1 MDIHEKL
8 HDKLQ
13 DEMKLVSKI
22 NLKGKTTSLM
32 EEFKSFAFK
41 GNVVDM
47 AIGIIIGAA
56 FGKIVT
62 SMVNDIIMPLVS
74 IAIPNG
80 SNYAEWKWTVTR
92 GTEIVNFLIVAMVL
106 FFVIKKFL
114 GFIVNQKKKT
124 SEVPAAPATPP
135 APSSEE
141 KLLTEIRDLLKQHT
155 AQK

>member
-62 SMVNDIIMPLVS
+62 SMVNDIIMPLVHQGVHGEA
-74 IAIPNG
+74 IAQGHGVGQHPQAPTPVG
-80 SNYAEWKWTVTR
+80 R
-92 GTEIVNFLIVAMVL
+92 GRLAV
-106 FFVIKKFL
+106 
-114 GFIVNQKKKT
+114 Q
-124 SEVPAAPATPP
+124 
-135 APSSEE
+135 
-141 KLLTEIRDLLKQHT
+141 R
-155 AQK
+155 